1 MNAKHKM
8 STETMSTSSISD
20 RSESQSGTEEAM
32 DKVAYVSSL
41 TKDERIN
48 VCYHLDQ
55 NNAWEKAARKMG
67 YTLND
72 IIVSV
77 CSSHMRSLCH

>member
-1 MNAKHKM
+1 MQNKKM

-67 YTLND
+67 FTLND
-72 IIVSV
+72 IIVS
-77 CSSHMRSLCH
+77 SFF